1 MIHNKHMKQ
10 KYNVAG
16 IMDDGFLRLEAFS
29 IEMDKDSITSIA
41 RESCDG
47 KWNNCIAVPGLIQ
60 SHIHLG
66 QTLFR
71 GLAEGRSLLP
81 WLFDRIWH
89 LEGAHS
95 QNTLAVSV
103 IQSLGELF
111 ASGCT
116 GLLDM
121 GILKHSET
129 AIDILRSSG
138 IRALAGNA
146 LMDIGPEY
154 IIENLSWLKE
164 ETNRVKNACGD
175 LVSYIYAP
183 RFALSCSDDIWNW
196 LSGLPAGIKR
206 TTHAAETSDEM
217 NHPSIVEAGGN
228 IHYLQNRGF
237 IGPDTL
243 LAHCVHLLE
252 GEREI
257 LVQSNTTVVHCP
269 WANLKLGSGIAD
281 IPGLV
286 ESRIR
291 VTLGSDG
298 AACNNR
304 LDLAG
309 DTRLAMGLA
318 SVTGSPSSLP
328 SDFWF
333 RSITSSAANA
343 MGWENTGII
352 APGYAADLVLIEP
365 SDEEWEE
372 LTLAEDPVRYLLE
385 LDWPSRVRLTIV
397 DGRIVYQDG
406 FFPTLPKLPMGIGKA
421 RQEVYQ
427 RAFQISGK
435 SVLQ

>member
-1 MIHNKHMKQ
+1 MKQ
-10 KYNVAG
+10 KYNIAG
-16 IMDDGFLRLEAFS
+16 IMDDGFLRLESFS
-29 IEMDKDSITSIA
+29 IEMDNGSITSIT

-60 SHIHLG
+60 SHIHLS

-71 GLAEGRSLLP
+71 GMAEGRLLLP

-121 GILKHSET
+121 GILRHSEVT
-129 AIDILRSSG
+129 VDILRSSG

-146 LMDIGPEY
+146 LMDVGPEY
-154 IIENLSWLKE
+154 ITESLLWLKD
-164 ETNRVKNACGD
+164 ETNRVKKACGD
-175 LVSYIYAP
+175 LVSYVYAP
-183 RFALSCSDDIWNW
+183 RFALSGSDDLWNW
-196 LSGLPAGIKR
+196 LSDLPAGVKR

-217 NHPSIVEAGGN
+217 NHPSIMEAGGN

-257 LVQSNTTVVHCP
+257 LRESNTTVVHCP

-281 IPGLV
+281 IPGLTQ
-286 ESRIR
+286 SLIR
-291 VTLGSDG
+291 VCLGSDG

-304 LDLAG
+304 LDVAA
-309 DTRLAMGLA
+309 DARLAMGLA

-343 MGWENTGII
+343 LGWKNIGTI

-365 SDEEWEE
+365 SAEEWEE
-372 LTLAEDPVRYLLE
+372 LTLAEDPARYLLE
-385 LDWPSRVRLTIV
+385 LNWPSRVRLTIV

-406 FFPTLPKLPMGIGKA
+406 FFPTLPKLPMEIGKA
-421 RQEVYQ
+421 RLEVQ
-427 RAFQISGK
+427 QKAFQISGK
-435 SVLQ
+435 SALK

>member
-1 MIHNKHMKQ
+1 MKQ
-10 KYNVAG
+10 KLSVAG
-16 IMDDGFLRLEAFS
+16 IVDDGFLRMEAFS
-29 IEMDKDSITSIA
+29 IEIDRGGITSITK
-41 RESCDG
+41 ESCDG
-47 KWNNCIAVPGLIQ
+47 KWKKCIAVPGLIQ
-60 SHIHLG
+60 SHVHLG

-71 GLAEGRSLLP
+71 GMAEGRSLLP
-81 WLFDRIWH
+81 WLFERILH
-89 LEGAHS
+89 LEAAHS
-95 QNTLAVSV
+95 RNTLAVSV
-103 IQSLGELF
+103 IQSLRELF

-116 GLLDM
+116 GILDM
-121 GILKHSET
+121 GVLRNSEIT
-129 AIDILRSSG
+129 VDILRRSG

-154 IIENLSWLKE
+154 TTESLSWLKE
-164 ETNRVKNACGD
+164 ETTRVMNACGD

-183 RFALSCSDDIWNW
+183 RFALSCSDDIWSW
-196 LSGLPAGIKR
+196 LSDVPAGVKR

-217 NHPSIVEAGGN
+217 ENPSIFMAGGN
-228 IHYLQNRGF
+228 INYLRDRNF

-243 LAHCVHLLE
+243 LAHCVHLLD
-252 GEREI
+252 GEKEI
-257 LVQSNTTVVHCP
+257 LRQSNTTVVHCP

-286 ESRIR
+286 KRSIP

-309 DTRLAMGLA
+309 DTRLAMSLA

-333 RSITSSAANA
+333 RGITSSAADA
-343 MGWENTGII
+343 LGWGNTGVI

-365 SDEEWEE
+365 SSEEWEE
-372 LTLAEDPVRYLLE
+372 LTLAEDPLRYLLE
-385 LDWPSRVRLTIV
+385 LDWASRVRLTIV
-397 DGRIVYQDG
+397 DGRTVYQDG
-406 FFPTLPKLPMGIGKA
+406 FFPTLPEFPMEIGRA
-421 RQEVYQ
+421 RQEVHQ
-427 RAFQISGK
+427 KAFHVSGN

>member
-10 KYNVAG
+10 KINVAG
-16 IMDDGFLRLEAFS
+16 IMDEGFLRLAAFS
-29 IEMDKDSITSIA
+29 IEMDEGSITSIT

-47 KWNNCIAVPGLIQ
+47 KWNNCIAIPGLIQ

-71 GLAEGRSLLP
+71 GMAEGRLLLP

-89 LEGAHS
+89 LEAAHS
-95 QNTLAVSV
+95 RNTLAVSI
-103 IQSLGELF
+103 IQSLKELF

-121 GILKHSET
+121 GVLRHSEVT
-129 AIDILRSSG
+129 VDILRSSG
-138 IRALAGNA
+138 IKALAGNA
-146 LMDIGPEY
+146 LMDIGPGCVAED
-154 IIENLSWLKE
+154 LSWLKE
-164 ETNRVKNACGD
+164 ETSRVKKACGD

-183 RFALSCSDDIWNW
+183 RFALSCSDDIWSW
-196 LSGLPAGIKR
+196 LSDLPAGVKR
-206 TTHAAETSDEM
+206 TTHAAETSEEM
-217 NHPSIVEAGGN
+217 NHAAIKEAGGN
-228 IHYLQNRGF
+228 VHYLRDRNF

-243 LAHCVHLLE
+243 LAHCIYLLE
-252 GEREI
+252 GEQEI
-257 LVQSNTTVVHCP
+257 LRQSNTTVVHCP

-281 IPGLV
+281 IPDLV
-286 ESRIR
+286 KTSVR

-309 DTRLAMGLA
+309 DTRLAMSLA
-318 SVTGSPSSLP
+318 SVTGSPSSLS

-333 RSITSSAANA
+333 KGITSSAADA
-343 MGWENTGII
+343 LGWENTGVM

-365 SDEEWEE
+365 SAEEWEE
-372 LTLAEDPVRYLLE
+372 LTLAEDPLRYLLE
-385 LDWPSRVRLTIV
+385 LDWASRVRLTIV

-406 FFPTLPKLPMGIGKA
+406 FFPTLPKLPMVIGRA

-427 RAFQISGK
+427 KAFHISGN
-435 SVLQ
+435 SALQ

>member
-1 MIHNKHMKQ
+1 MHMKQ

-29 IEMDKDSITSIA
+29 IEMDKGSITSVT

-71 GLAEGRSLLP
+71 GMAERRSLLP
-81 WLFDRIWH
+81 WLSERILP
-89 LEGAHS
+89 LEAAHS
-95 QNTLAVSV
+95 RNTLAVSV
-103 IQSLGELF
+103 IQSLGELL

-121 GILKHSET
+121 GVLKYSEI
-129 AIDILRSSG
+129 AVDILRSSG
-138 IRALAGNA
+138 VRALAGNA

-154 IIENLSWLKE
+154 TTENLSWLKE
-164 ETNRVKNACGD
+164 ETTRVKKACGD

-183 RFALSCSDDIWNW
+183 RFALSCSDDIWGW
-196 LSGLPAGIKR
+196 LSDLPAGIKR

-217 NHPSIVEAGGN
+217 NHPSIMEAGGN
-228 IHYLQNRGF
+228 IHYLKNRGF

-252 GEREI
+252 GEQEI
-257 LVQSNTTVVHCP
+257 LRQSNTTVVHCP

-281 IPGLV
+281 IPALTQ
-286 ESRIR
+286 SHIR
-291 VTLGSDG
+291 VILGSDG

-304 LDLAG
+304 LDVAG
-309 DTRLAMGLA
+309 DARLAMGLA

-343 MGWENTGII
+343 LGWENTGKI

-365 SDEEWEE
+365 SAEEWEE
-372 LTLAEDPVRYLLE
+372 LILTEDPVRYLLE

-406 FFPTLPKLPMGIGKA
+406 FFPTLPKLPMEIGRA
-421 RQEVYQ
+421 RQEIYQ
-427 RAFQISGK
+427 KAFQISGK